1 MAVDYTNR
9 AGQIYHLFE
18 GKTPTGKPRYFFS
31 SRENGKGVRVEK
43 MPEGYEVYE
52 HPENAQVFIRK
63 KRPRLIT
70 DIEEQ
75 FVKKQVASLQTS
87 KRYLVDCK
95 DEKITIYES
104 DADPDY
110 FKDAFSELLS
120 LAPNRSTQKR
130 DDAVAAALR
139 IIDKNYSAMLR
150 FCLDDKVQR
159 TFIAE
164 RFCFRSSIDD
174 WMYLTGPDKFASIV
188 TKYVPLLGTDDF
200 FEAPYF

>member
-1 MAVDYTNR
+1 MAVEYTNR
-9 AGQIYHLFE
+9 VGQVYYLFE

-31 SRENGKGVRVEK
+31 SQDTGKGVGLDHL
-43 MPEGYEVYE
+43 PDGYEVYE

-75 FVKKQVASLQTS
+75 FVKKQVASLQRS
-87 KRYLVDCK
+87 RRYLVDCK
-95 DEKITIYES
+95 DKMITIYES
-104 DADPDY
+104 NTDPDY
-110 FKDAFSELLS
+110 FKDAFSQLLS
-120 LAPNRSTQKR
+120 FAPNHSDQKR
-130 DDAVAAALR
+130 DEAVANALK

-150 FCLDDKVQR
+150 FGLDDKEKR

-164 RFCFRSSIDD
+164 RFSFRGSIDR
-174 WMYLTGPDKFASIV
+174 WIYLGGPDKFASIV

>member
-9 AGQIYHLFE
+9 AKQTYYLFE

-31 SRENGKGVRVEK
+31 SRETGKGVRVEK

-75 FVKKQVASLQTS
+75 FVKKQVASLQRS

-104 DADPDY
+104 NADPDY
-110 FKDAFSELLS
+110 FKGAIGQLLGF
-120 LAPNRSTQKR
+120 APDHSDQKK
-130 DDAVAAALR
+130 DDAVEAAFSIL
-139 IIDKNYSAMLR
+139 DKNYSAMLR
-150 FCLDDKVQR
+150 FLLADKAQR
-159 TFIAE
+159 TFVAE
-164 RFCFRSSIDD
+164 RFCFRGSIDD
-174 WMYLTGPDKFASIV
+174 WIYLAGPDKFASIV
-188 TKYVPLLGTDDF
+188 TKYVPLLGADEF
-200 FEAPYF
+200 FETPYF

>member
-52 HPENAQVFIRK
+52 HPENAQVFLRK

-75 FVKKQVASLQTS
+75 FVKKQVASLQRS
-87 KRYLVDCK
+87 RRYLVDCK

-104 DADPDY
+104 NIDPDY
-110 FKDAFSELLS
+110 FKDSFAGLLS
-120 LAPNRSTQKR
+120 QLPHFSGQKT
-130 DDAVAAALR
+130 DNAIAAAVNVV
-139 IIDKNYSAMLR
+139 DKNYSAVLR
-150 FCLDDKVQR
+150 FSLQDKLTR
-159 TFIAE
+159 TFYAE
-164 RFCFRSSIDD
+164 RFCFRGSIDD
-174 WMYLTGPDKFASIV
+174 WMYLAGPDKFASIV

-200 FEAPYF
+200 YETPYF